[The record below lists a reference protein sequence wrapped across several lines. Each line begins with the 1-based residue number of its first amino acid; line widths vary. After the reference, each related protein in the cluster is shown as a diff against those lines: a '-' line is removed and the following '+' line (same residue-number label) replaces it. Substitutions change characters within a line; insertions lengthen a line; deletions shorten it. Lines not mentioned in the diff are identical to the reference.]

1 MARDTIRLE
10 LERAERIDA
19 GDQPRQSRQWTSCT
33 ILAECALARISENR
47 TRREGVTATGKRRM
61 VDGECRVLREQCSLG
76 AGNPR
81 ASAEARSA
89 SLFFSGRRL

>member
-1 MARDTIRLE
+1 
-10 LERAERIDA
+10 
-19 GDQPRQSRQWTSCT
+19 
-33 ILAECALARISENR
+33 
-47 TRREGVTATGKRRM
+47 M

-89 SLFFSGRRL
+89 SLSFSGRRLWHDFCLTRRLAGKGYPSALQAMVV